1 MLKSDKGTLNRIF
14 VSLPTPSF
22 FASRV
27 TRVQPDSNLRSF
39 QPTEINDLE
48 GLFRILVV
56 YRHELVISLVYL
68 VRLTK

>member
-1 MLKSDKGTLNRIF
+1 MNRIF

-22 FASRV
+22 VASRV
-27 TRVQPDSNLRSF
+27 TRVHPDFNPRRF
-39 QPTEINDLE
+39 QPTKINDLE

-56 YRHELVISLVYL
+56 YQHELVISLVYL